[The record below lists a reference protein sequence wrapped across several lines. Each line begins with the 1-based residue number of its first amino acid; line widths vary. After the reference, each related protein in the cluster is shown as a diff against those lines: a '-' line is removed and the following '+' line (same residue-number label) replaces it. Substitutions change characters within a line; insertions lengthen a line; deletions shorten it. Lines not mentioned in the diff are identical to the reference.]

1 MFAGDTLNNKHG
13 LWKIIEPPNQQYIF
27 LISRLKGYKAFEIL
41 VILSLESE
49 TRQEQ
54 SAGFANAF
62 VLTVFIF
69 VLFHFNLFS
78 SLFN

>member
-1 MFAGDTLNNKHG
+1 MFAGDILNNKHG
-13 LWKIIEPPNQQYIF
+13 LWIIIEPPNQQYIF
-27 LISRLKGYKAFEIL
+27 LNSRLKGYKTFQIL
-41 VILSLESE
+41 AILSLESG

-54 SAGFANAF
+54 STGFANAF

-69 VLFHFNLFS
+69 VLFRFNLYS